1 VKKVLAKQTKRRSKV
16 KRKLLRKTRIGKLS
30 LIIMIRSKVIGLV
43 TIALVTTTL
52 NNNRLT

>member
-1 VKKVLAKQTKRRSKV
+1 LARELLEVELGELSMPL
-16 KRKLLRKTRIGKLS
+16 LLRKTRIGKLS